1 MAASLSLRAI
11 VLSLY
16 FSVSGCHFTVP
27 LKIFP
32 GSYNLSAGV
41 DVSAF
46 RRVTLTSD
54 GSGLSLASDPTGTV
68 NFLDMVNNLQ
78 GDSGRGY
85 YIEILIG
92 TPGQKVSQSCLKMCL
107 ECLCDVLDPPTRGS
121 SEVVFFTLLKGE
133 IS

>member
-11 VLSLY
+11 ALSLY

-46 RRVTLTSD
+46 RRVALTSD

-92 TPGQKVSQSCLKMCL
+92 TPGQKVSQSCLEM
-107 ECLCDVLDPPTRGS
+107 LCSVYVMFWILRH
-121 SEVVFFTLLKGE
+121 EAALNFCFILLKRGNKL
-133 IS
+133 

>member
-11 VLSLY
+11 VMSLC

-41 DVSAF
+41 DVSAL
-46 RRVTLTSD
+46 RRVALTSD

-85 YIEILIG
+85 YMEILIG
-92 TPGQKVSQSCLKMCL
+92 TPGQKVSQSCLNLRHEADLKLLLFFYSL
-107 ECLCDVLDPPTRGS
+107 ERG
-121 SEVVFFTLLKGE
+121 K
-133 IS
+133 